1 MKVLLLRM
9 LLRTEVLVIGS
20 VDSKIKKQNL
30 NFLTFNNTFKDQLYS
45 NYQDIT
51 AYNE

>member
-9 LLRTEVLVIGS
+9 LLRTEVLVNGS
-20 VDSKIKKQNL
+20 IDSKIKKQNL
-30 NFLTFNNTFKDQLYS
+30 NFLTFNTFKDQLYS